1 MTYDQLRDIII
12 ERTTALTKCKY
23 QNDINQKKLLEAQAR
38 IAELDSALD
47 ACLSGKR
54 IPVAVTNRTD
64 DLSALAA
71 HDAEITSKYIHLL
84 SDQNYEYNQ
93 KTNALIKRHV
103 EQLVKVRKAALLEAQ
118 QAEISSFCMNYRMKC
133 DEETKSLHIQ
143 IEAQQARIA
152 ELEAKLGAKPNWK
165 IVLLPEKQNGQ
176 SKG

>member
-1 MTYDQLRDIII
+1 M
-12 ERTTALTKCKY
+12 E
-23 QNDINQKKLLEAQAR
+23 E
-38 IAELDSALD
+38 
-47 ACLSGKR
+47 
-54 IPVAVTNRTD
+54 
-64 DLSALAA
+64 
-71 HDAEITSKYIHLL
+71 
-84 SDQNYEYNQ
+84 
-93 KTNALIKRHV
+93 LIKRLRDGTTVPLMEERHAV
-103 EQLVKVRKAALLEAQ
+103 ADVLEAQ